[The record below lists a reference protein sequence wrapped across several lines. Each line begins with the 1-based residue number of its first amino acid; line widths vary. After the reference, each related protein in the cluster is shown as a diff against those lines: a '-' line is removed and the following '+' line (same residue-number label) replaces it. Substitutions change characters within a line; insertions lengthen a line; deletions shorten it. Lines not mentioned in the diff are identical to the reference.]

1 MINFLSIVS
10 FWGAVVCVALLIVR
24 KIKRKP
30 VKQVA
35 IGFAI
40 CIVLFTI
47 CAVASPSDDKSS
59 EVEEQPQIKN
69 QQNVLQ
75 ETEISTTK
83 EEAEEADKVDGQTG
97 KNKKTIKYDELQ
109 KIFIAI
115 KLDTSEDDIKDLINK
130 YGVKYSADDYNGT
143 PKKVCYKIA
152 FEEGVAAQKYADS
165 GDYIEVSFSKEDGSL
180 LVAEYF
186 NNDAFK
192 EAILYNYGVYWD
204 FNEKNPNNDYTGY
217 YFHEPGDTEGGVT
230 IKHGNGNSKETG
242 YYSVSSAKVALNS
255 IIGQ

>member
-10 FWGAVVCVALLIVR
+10 FSGAVVCVALLIVR

-130 YGVKYSADDYNGT
+130 YGVK
-143 PKKVCYKIA
+143 
-152 FEEGVAAQKYADS
+152 
-165 GDYIEVSFSKEDGSL
+165 
-180 LVAEYF
+180 
-186 NNDAFK
+186 
-192 EAILYNYGVYWD
+192 
-204 FNEKNPNNDYTGY
+204 
-217 YFHEPGDTEGGVT
+217 
-230 IKHGNGNSKETG
+230 
-242 YYSVSSAKVALNS
+242 
-255 IIGQ
+255 